1 MPTCAIIEYIVNNF
15 RQPSILHISKWAL
28 TLLHYG
34 GSVDSGYK
42 IVLGFARSFLKF
54 LTLSS

>member
-15 RQPSILHISKWAL
+15 KTLSYIGKWAL

-34 GSVDSGYK
+34 GSVYSGYK
-42 IVLGFARSFLKF
+42 IVLGFAVIS
-54 LTLSS
+54 